1 MLIKQKSLLR
11 PRNLALGNFNEL
23 LIAKMCSRKSAISPL
38 CYGIEVF
45 CSLSDKAKLFAKN
58 FFRNSSLDDSD
69 ISLLVFPSR
78 TNLKLHSISVT
89 SKLVE
94 KVKINLNLSKASN
107 PDCIPVV
114 FLKKCGTVT
123 LNFHTYQMNLSISV

>member
-1 MLIKQKSLLR
+1 MLIKQKSLSR

-38 CYGIEVF
+38 SYGIEVF
-45 CSLSDKAKLFAKN
+45 CSVSDKAKLFAEN

-123 LNFHTYQMNLSISV
+123 LNFIHTR